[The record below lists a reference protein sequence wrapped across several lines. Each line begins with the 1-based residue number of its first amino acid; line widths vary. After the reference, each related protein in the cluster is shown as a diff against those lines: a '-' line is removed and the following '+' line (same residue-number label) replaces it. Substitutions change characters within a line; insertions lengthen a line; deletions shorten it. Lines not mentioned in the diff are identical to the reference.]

1 MVKPEDNDQPAPKHR
16 TGSEELPPD
25 SKSTRDTWDYIEIL
39 GRPVSAFI
47 TALAV
52 ASIGIF
58 GNMALN
64 KSNQLAQF
72 RVEAEQDTR
81 LYTQLLS
88 SREQADSNLRK
99 DMFNTILGE
108 FLSKSDEF
116 KDGEKNV
123 AASLSDRLLKLELL
137 ALNFGDSLSLRPLFQ
152 EMNRD
157 IESQAKSI
165 LRNNGENAANY
176 FEGLFL
182 PRLKSLARRV
192 SDRQASLLSAG
203 GSTFSFSA
211 TPEDAGASKDKF
223 QNVYHWPLDEAE
235 ARWKTNT
242 DQAEVDKET
251 WLKQE
256 METIQE
262 KEAMQ
267 TITLGEITRTY
278 EVTLSRAD
286 FENSE
291 VVVELTIQDISGPNI
306 SMLPLKMKFKLNF
319 FNFPMIDNTRLTGD
333 QRFALILKKFNKEEI
348 LIEGICFPGSYASHR
363 DKPFLNDVIEQL
375 RQSNEESETANDS
388 MK

>member
-1 MVKPEDNDQPAPKHR
+1 MTMVKPKDDDQPAPKHR
-16 TGSEELPPD
+16 TSSGEIPPE
-25 SKSTRDTWDYIEIL
+25 SVSTRDVWDYFEIL
-39 GRPVSAFI
+39 TRPVSAFI

-72 RVEAEQDTR
+72 RAETEQNTR

-108 FLSKSDEF
+108 FLSKSDKSKEVE
-116 KDGEKNV
+116 KDV
-123 AASLSDRLLKLELL
+123 VASLSDRILKLELL

-152 EMNRD
+152 EMNRN
-157 IESQAKSI
+157 IESQAKNI
-165 LRNNGENAANY
+165 NRNNGENAASY
-176 FEGLFL
+176 FESLFL

-211 TPEDAGASKDKF
+211 QPEDTGASKDKF

-235 ARWKTNT
+235 ARWKMNT

-256 METIQE
+256 ME
-262 KEAMQ
+262 AMQ

-278 EVTLSRAD
+278 EITMSRAD
-286 FENSE
+286 LENSE
-291 VVVELTIQDISGPNI
+291 VVVELTIQDISGPNF
-306 SMLPLKMKFKLNF
+306 SMLPLKMKFKLNY

-375 RQSNEESETANDS
+375 RQSNEESETAIDS